1 MIRFTIINRHFLES
15 LDRFSSKHADLTP
28 IRISFRL
35 HWLLVCLYLVQITGC
50 VLPARPDT
58 WSLESQ
64 DDAPLPNLLLVRHVV
79 LEHGWI
85 SRRGLH
91 RNDYTV
97 GVESES
103 RFGDPDEEVDLSCI
117 YTGLK
122 ETLPGIEI
130 IPTTTFWEQV
140 GAPHDVIELPEL
152 FIVPK
157 SDRLLAL
164 EADVI
169 VIAYHNK
176 IDVEDRNVEIIMA
189 GGYFNVDKETAAIIV
204 IDLKHKKIIHGS
216 KIVFEDGSFFYHLGP
231 VPLIWGF
238 TLDPPDMC
246 NTVARQAG
254 TAIAETMP
262 GRPIRALVVV
272 SGEDPIGEGNPD
284 KHVVSEADLE
294 WSEGGAQTLL
304 KAEQGDSYAQ
314 YRLYTMLS
322 ESEPSIAYRWLCK
335 SADNG
340 HLQARYTLGQ
350 IFEYSKQSHVQAY
363 VWYSLSDKFNEDGLQ
378 YFVDK
383 NLTTEEYQKA
393 RLELLE
399 WRPGLCEKSLGLDS
413 DIQQIQ

>member
-1 MIRFTIINRHFLES
+1 MKS
-15 LDRFSSKHADLTP
+15 LDRFSPKRAYLKP
-28 IRISFRL
+28 IPILFRL
-35 HWLLVCLYLVQITGC
+35 HWLLVCLCLVQITGC
-50 VLPARPDT
+50 VFPARPDT

-79 LEHGWI
+79 LEHGWV
-85 SRRGLH
+85 SRRASG
-91 RNDYTV
+91 RDYTV

-103 RFGDPDEEVDLSCI
+103 RFGNSDEEADLSCI

-122 ETLPGIEI
+122 ETLSGIEI

-140 GAPHDVIELPEL
+140 GAPHDVIELSEL
-152 FIVPK
+152 FVVPK
-157 SDRLLAL
+157 SDRLRAL

-176 IDVEDRNVEIIMA
+176 IDVEDKNVERIVA

-216 KIVFEDGSFFYHLGP
+216 KITFEDGSVFYHLGP
-231 VPLIWGF
+231 VPLIWAF

-262 GRPIRALVVV
+262 GRAIRALVVV
-272 SGEDPIGEGNPD
+272 SGEDPIGRGNPN
-284 KHVVSEADLE
+284 KHAVSDSDLE
-294 WSEGGAQTLL
+294 WPEEEAQILS

-314 YRLYTMLS
+314 YRLYTILI
-322 ESEPSIAYRWLCK
+322 ESEPSIAYRWLCR

-350 IFEYSKQSHVQAY
+350 IFEYSKQNHIQAY
-363 VWYSLSDKFNEDGLQ
+363 VWYSLSDKFNEYGLQ

-399 WRPGLCEKSLGLDS
+399 WHPGQCKRDLGLVS
-413 DIQQIQ
+413 YTE